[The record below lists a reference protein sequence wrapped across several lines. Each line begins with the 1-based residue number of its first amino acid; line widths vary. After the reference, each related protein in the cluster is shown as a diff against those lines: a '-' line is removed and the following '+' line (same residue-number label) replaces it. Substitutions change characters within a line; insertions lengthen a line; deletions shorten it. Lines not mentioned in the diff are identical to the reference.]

1 MITSATSHNFQA
13 NKHIALEFHPGINL
27 IVGSTDNGKSAFIRN
42 LYWTCFNRPLGDDYI
57 SFWNR
62 NKSGNPIEETSGSIT
77 RDTGHTVK
85 RIRSSVVNG
94 YQIDDNPVLEA
105 IGRGEPPIQVTEAL
119 QMSEVNFSMQDDLPF
134 LISESPGNVA
144 RMLNSI
150 IRLDVID
157 SVITMAKKK
166 KSDIKNDLV
175 VTQKTMAEVTEKANQ
190 FSWLEDAKTL
200 LSKAEGLQK
209 DINAIAVKKAR
220 LASLY
225 ASIQENKRKQTIF
238 QALYAKITPYIERMD
253 VLQEDLSQI
262 KRKKDRLLT
271 MKTTITQQKVNVKTL
286 TAQRD
291 EIQKTL
297 PPICPE
303 CGKAL

>member
-62 NKSGNPIEETSGSIT
+62 NKYGNPIEETSGSIA

-85 RIRSSVVNG
+85 RIRSPAGNN
-94 YQIDDNPVLEA
+94 YQIDNNRPLEA
-105 IGRGEPPIQVTEAL
+105 VGRGEPPIQVTEAL

>member
-175 VTQKTMAEVTEKANQ
+175 ATQKTMAEVTEKANQ

-209 DINAIAVKKAR
+209 DITTIAAKKAR

-225 ASIQENKRKQTIF
+225 TAIQENKRKQTAF
-238 QALYAKITPYIERMD
+238 RALYDKITPCIERMD

-262 KRKKDRLLT
+262 KKKKDRLLT
-271 MKTTITQQKVNVKTL
+271 MKITITQQKVNVKTL

>member
-1 MITSATSHNFQA
+1 
-13 NKHIALEFHPGINL
+13 
-27 IVGSTDNGKSAFIRN
+27 
-42 LYWTCFNRPLGDDYI
+42 
-57 SFWNR
+57 
-62 NKSGNPIEETSGSIT
+62 
-77 RDTGHTVK
+77 
-85 RIRSSVVNG
+85 
-94 YQIDDNPVLEA
+94 
-105 IGRGEPPIQVTEAL
+105 
-119 QMSEVNFSMQDDLPF
+119 
-134 LISESPGNVA
+134 
-144 RMLNSI
+144 MLNSI

-175 VTQKTMAEVTEKANQ
+175 ATQKTMAEVTEKANQ

-209 DINAIAVKKAR
+209 DITALVAKKAR

-225 ASIQENKRKQTIF
+225 AAIQENKRKQTVF
-238 QALYAKITPYIERMD
+238 QALYDKITPYIERMD
-253 VLQEDLSQI
+253 VLQNDLLLI
-262 KRKKDRLLT
+262 KKKKDRLLT
-271 MKTTITQQKVNVKTL
+271 MKTAIKQQQVNVKTL